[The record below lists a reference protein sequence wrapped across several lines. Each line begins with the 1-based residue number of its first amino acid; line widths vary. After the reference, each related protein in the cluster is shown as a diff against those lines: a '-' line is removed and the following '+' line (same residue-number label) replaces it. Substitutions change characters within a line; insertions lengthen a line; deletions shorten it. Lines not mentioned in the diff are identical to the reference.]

1 MGKVLKRSLSFLLAL
16 TIGFSSA
23 LVGLGE
29 VDFDKYDLSRVFAI
43 KTQAASESDLTF
55 VLNNSGKSYSV
66 AYCNEYASGSLTIPS
81 TYNGKPVTQIGR
93 SAFLKCAN
101 LTSIIIPN
109 SVTSIGSSAFKDCDS
124 LTSITIPDSVTSID
138 SAAFKGT
145 GYYNDNSNWENGVLY
160 IGNCLIKVRT
170 ALSGECV
177 IKVNT
182 RTIAGSA
189 FSGCE
194 RLIAITI
201 PDSVISIG
209 DYAFSNC
216 DKLTSITIPDSV
228 ISIGGGAFFEC
239 VGLVSAKIGNCVTNI
254 GDYAFYNCTSL
265 ASITIPDKVTSI
277 GSSVFYNCTSLISTK
292 IPDNVTSIGDHAF
305 FSCTS
310 LASIAIPDSV
320 TSIDDYAFYNCTS
333 LTSVTIPDSVTS
345 IGQYGFYGC
354 KNLKSVALG
363 NGITVIGGFAFYGCT
378 SLTSITIPDSVT
390 RINLNAFS
398 CCTSLTSVTIG
409 NSVKTIGNYA
419 FSGCKSLTSITI
431 PDSVTSMGEN
441 VFGSCDSLESL
452 YITDLASWCGI
463 GFYGCNSNPLVYVE
477 KVYINGE
484 LTTDIV
490 IPDSVTSIGDYT
502 FYCCKSLTTITIPD
516 SVTSIGQCAFYNCN
530 NLKYVFY
537 TGSEIDWGNM
547 VKGTGNTPLTDVAIH
562 YNSTEHKYQD
572 VDFVPTCTESGGKG
586 KRCVIC
592 GFVSIYE
599 FLTATGHQ
607 TTEWITGKNPT
618 CTETGSKDEMCL
630 DCFEIIKTEPIPAI
644 GHTAVTDKAVAPTCE
659 NTGLTEGSHCS
670 VCNEVLT
677 AQTVVAATG
686 HTVVIDEAIASTCE
700 NTGLTEGS
708 HCSVCDKIL
717 VAQTTIPATGHTAV
731 TDKAVAP
738 TCTKAG
744 KTAGSH
750 CSVCNAVIKAQTTIA
765 AKGHTYKTVTT
776 KAALTKNG
784 KVETKCTVCGKVSKT
799 TVIYYPKTIKL
810 STTSYTY
817 NGKVKTP
824 SVTVKDSNGKALV
837 KGTDYKVT
845 VPSGRKL
852 PGVYT
857 YTITFMGKY
866 SGTKTLTFKILP
878 ATVNA
883 SKMTA
888 AATTSS
894 IRINWPKVEG
904 ATGYKVYQY
913 SSSQGKYVQI
923 ATVTGNTYNKTGLKA
938 GTTYQFKVKA
948 YKKLS
953 NGTVI
958 EGAASSAYATAT
970 KCAAPKISRL
980 VASSGQKTTLKWS
993 AVTGATGY
1001 QVYYST
1007 NNSDYKKAVST
1018 TSKTASKT
1026 FSKSTKGKKIYF
1038 KVRAYKKV
1046 NGQTIYGN
1054 WSAVKSVVIK

>member
-1 MGKVLKRSLSFLLAL
+1 MGKVLKRSLYFLLAL
-16 TIGFSSA
+16 TIVFSSA

-55 VLNNSGKSYSV
+55 VLNDSGKSYSV

-93 SAFLKCAN
+93 SAFLNCAN

-216 DKLTSITIPDSV
+216 DNLTSITIPDSV

-292 IPDNVTSIGDHAF
+292 IPDNVTSIGEYAF
-305 FSCTS
+305 FRCTS

-354 KNLKSVALG
+354 TNLKSVALG
-363 NGITVIGGFAFYGCT
+363 NGITGIGGFAFYGCT

-431 PDSVTSMGEN
+431 PGSVTSMGED

-463 GFYGCNSNPLVYVE
+463 AFYGRNSNPLVYVK

-516 SVTSIGQCAFYNCN
+516 SVTSIGQCAFYECN

-599 FLTATGHQ
+599 FLSATGHQ

-618 CTETGSKDEMCL
+618 CTETGSKDERCL

-659 NTGLTEGSHCS
+659 NTGLT
-670 VCNEVLT
+670 
-677 AQTVVAATG
+677 
-686 HTVVIDEAIASTCE
+686 
-700 NTGLTEGS
+700 
-708 HCSVCDKIL
+708 
-717 VAQTTIPATGHTAV
+717 
-731 TDKAVAP
+731 
-738 TCTKAG
+738 
-744 KTAGSH
+744 AGSH
-750 CSVCNAVIKAQTTIA
+750 CSVCNAVIKAQTTVA

-776 KAALTKNG
+776 KATLTKDG
-784 KVETKCTVCGKVSKT
+784 KVETKCTVCGYMSENS
-799 TVIYYPKTIKL
+799 VIYSPKTIKL
-810 STTSYTY
+810 SATTVTY
-817 NGKVKTP
+817 NGKVRTP
-824 SVTVKDSNGKALV
+824 SVIVKDSKGKTLV

-883 SKMTA
+883 AKMTA
-888 AATTSS
+888 TQTTSS
-894 IRINWPKVEG
+894 IRINWPKVAG
-904 ATGYKVYQY
+904 ATGYKIYQY
-913 SSSQGKYVQI
+913 SASQGKYVQI
-923 ATVTGNTYNKTGLKA
+923 ATVTGTTYKKTTNLKA
-938 GTTYQFKVKA
+938 GTTYKFKVKA
-948 YKKLS
+948 YKKLR

-958 EGAASSAYATAT
+958 DGVASSAFTTAT
-970 KCAAPKISRL
+970 KCVAPTISSL
-980 VASSGQKTTLKWS
+980 VASNAQKATLKWS

-1026 FSKSTKGKKIYF
+1026 FSKSAKGKKMYF

-1054 WSAVKSVVIK
+1054 WSAVKSIVIK